1 MKTISILV
9 PCYNE
14 EENIEPMVSSL
25 SIVMEQL
32 IDHYDY
38 EIIYRD
44 NASTDRS
51 LDILRNIAKNN
62 KRLKVIANSKNYGH
76 DTQKNTFRGRVS
88 GDVIIMI
95 AGDLQ
100 EPPELIPEFIK
111 WYEKGYEAVCGQKTE
126 SDEGIIK
133 FRLRQ
138 IFYFIIDTLS
148 ETQQYR
154 NISGITLLSRR
165 LWDMMLENDF
175 SVPRF
180 FLADLGCD
188 VKLIQY
194 KQRKRLHGKSKMTIG
209 SLLAFS
215 IGSLIET
222 SSKPLRIMTMI
233 GLFMSFVTFVIGV
246 VYLVLKLRFWHSFST
261 GTAPLLIGI
270 FFIGSIQLFCLGM
283 VGEYVGN
290 ILKRVRYH
298 YPPMVKELI
307 NFNNQDDPYLIKHID
322 GNSERNEA

>member
-1 MKTISILV
+1 MKRISILV

-14 EENIEPMVSSL
+14 EKNIEPMISSL
-25 SIVMEQL
+25 TNVMEQL
-32 IDHYDY
+32 NGCYDY

-44 NASTDRS
+44 NASTDHS
-51 LDILRNIAKNN
+51 LDILRSIAVHN
-62 KRLKVIANSKNYGH
+62 KRLKVIVNSKNYGH
-76 DTQKNTFRGRVS
+76 DFKKNTFFGRIS
-88 GDVIIMI
+88 GDIIIMI
-95 AGDLQ
+95 AADLQ

-111 WYEKGYEAVCGQKTE
+111 WYEKGYEAVCGQKID
-126 SDEGIIK
+126 SDEGVIK
-133 FRLRQ
+133 FRLRKV
-138 IFYFIIDTLS
+138 FYYIIDSLS
-148 ETQQYR
+148 ETKQYR
-154 NISGITLLSRR
+154 NMSGITLLSRR
-165 LWDMMLENDF
+165 LWNMMFETDF
-175 SVPRF
+175 PVPRF

-194 KQRKRLHGKSKMTIG
+194 KQRKRLYGKSKITIG
-209 SLLAFS
+209 TLLSFS

-222 SSKPLRIMTMI
+222 SVMPLRIMTVI
-233 GLFMSFVTFVIGV
+233 GLFMSFIVFLLGI
-246 VYLVLKLRFWHSFST
+246 VYLVLKLMFWYRFSA

-270 FFIGSIQLFCLGM
+270 FFIGAIQMFCLGM

-298 YPPMVKELI
+298 NPPLVNELI